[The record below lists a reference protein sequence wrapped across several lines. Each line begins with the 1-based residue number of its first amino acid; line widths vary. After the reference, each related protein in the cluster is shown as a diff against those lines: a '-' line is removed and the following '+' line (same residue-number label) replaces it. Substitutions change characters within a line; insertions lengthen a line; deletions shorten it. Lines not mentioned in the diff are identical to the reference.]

1 MDEDLPEEDQTQ
13 NDDGTWLRLKHIKP
27 NTLDECKR
35 LCYESA
41 EHCFGVEYYKRTDE
55 MEIEKLEIYDG
66 DKEKAAGM
74 TQMSSAH
81 PLNVGILGGVLAPN
95 LAAQGR
101 AISMG
106 STSMS
111 SQYAGSAA
119 VNAIESDW
127 KRTGLLAHTSGGA
140 GETSPWWQVELTQSF
155 QIGTV
160 LILNDVGECGSRF
173 LKGWQCNG
181 TLDGESFFG
190 PGEGAVVGVSD
201 RPCVGDICSGT
212 ACGSIHIPSLTDWY
226 SIDCGGAMGKFVY
239 VQLPGPNRVL
249 AFSQLLAYA
258 FQGNARFC
266 PK

>member
-1 MDEDLPEEDQTQ
+1 
-13 NDDGTWLRLKHIKP
+13 
-27 NTLDECKR
+27 
-35 LCYESA
+35 
-41 EHCFGVEYYKRTDE
+41 
-55 MEIEKLEIYDG
+55 
-66 DKEKAAGM
+66 
-74 TQMSSAH
+74 
-81 PLNVGILGGVLAPN
+81 PN

-226 SIDCGGAMGKFVY
+226 SIDCGVTCIR
-239 VQLPGPNRVL
+239 LPRVPSSTSTATFPATPSSVFTATFPSFSATSYSL
-249 AFSQLLAYA
+249 FTTAAFA
-258 FQGNARFC
+258 FITTALSFITASFSFITTSFSFITASFSRNTTTFTLNTTSSFSFYIPPAISRAFPSCQFTSTYL
-266 PK
+266 